1 MTNMNSHKI
10 LNGVELEARGIP
22 AHLQIPERAVRGT
35 VQVDGYTL
43 ATTHISAVGP
53 ERGHALLIPGYT
65 SSADTFNCLL
75 EPLSQRGYSVTAFS
89 QRGQSLS
96 EGPDT
101 SDGYSL
107 ERLGADVHEVI
118 DALGLGN
125 NVHLL
130 GHSFGGVVSTEA
142 VLQNHSPFAS
152 LTMWNSGPRN
162 MGGDL
167 LEQRYGLLEHGPRA
181 FYLGVRM
188 AAGLDPDADLK
199 GELNVIEQYYYD
211 RLMSTKPAQL
221 EAGIDILIN
230 QVDRTAEL
238 ATTGLP
244 VLVSHGAQDDA
255 WPLDMQREMAEQ
267 LGADYWVIANA
278 GHSAHADRT
287 HASAQL
293 LATFWDE
300 HSA

>member
-1 MTNMNSHKI
+1 MTQIVPPNA
-10 LNGVELEARGIP
+10 VELEARGIH
-22 AHLQIPERAVRGT
+22 AAAQIPERAVRGT
-35 VQVDGYTL
+35 VVIDGYTL
-43 ATTHISAVGP
+43 ATTQIEAVGQQ
-53 ERGHALLIPGYT
+53 RGHALLIPGYT

-75 EPLSQRGYSVTAFS
+75 EPLSQRGYTVTAFS

-101 SDGYSL
+101 TDGYSL

-118 DALGLGN
+118 GALGLGN

-142 VLQNHSPFAS
+142 VLQDYSPFAS
-152 LTMWNSGPRN
+152 LTMWNSGPRS

-188 AAGLDPDADLK
+188 AAGLDPDADMK

-221 EAGIDILIN
+221 EAGINILID

-238 ATTGLP
+238 AATGLP

-287 HASAQL
+287 YSSAQL

-300 HSA
+300 HST

>member
-1 MTNMNSHKI
+1 MSTHIPS
-10 LNGVELEARGIP
+10 NGVDVEARGIP
-22 AHLQIPERAVRGT
+22 ASAQLPPQATRGFLE
-35 VQVDGYTL
+35 VDGYCL
-43 ATTHISAVGP
+43 ATTHIDARGTQ
-53 ERGHALLIPGYT
+53 RGHALLIPGYT

-75 EPLSQRGYSVTAFS
+75 EPLSQRGYAVTAFS

-101 SDGYSL
+101 TEGYAL
-107 ERLGADVHEVI
+107 ERLGNDVHEVI
-118 DALGLGN
+118 RALGLDE

-130 GHSFGGVVSTEA
+130 GHSFGGVIATEA
-142 VLQNHSPFAS
+142 VLQDHSPFAS
-152 LTMWNSGPRN
+152 LTMWNSGPRS

-221 EAGIDILIN
+221 EAGINILID
-230 QVDRTAEL
+230 QIDRTAEL
-238 ATTGLP
+238 AATGLP
-244 VLVSHGAQDDA
+244 VLVSHGAKDDA
-255 WPLDMQREMAEQ
+255 WPIEMQREMAEQ

-287 HASAQL
+287 YASAQL

>member
-1 MTNMNSHKI
+1 MNTEKFP
-10 LNGVELEARGIP
+10 NGVEREAQGISADLQLPARAQRG
-22 AHLQIPERAVRGT
+22 RVT
-35 VQVDGYTL
+35 VDGYYL
-43 ATTHISAVGP
+43 ATTHIDAVGKP
-53 ERGHALLIPGYT
+53 RGQALLIPGYT

-89 QRGQSLS
+89 QRGQALS

-101 SDGYSL
+101 TDGYAL
-107 ERLGADVHEVI
+107 ERLGLDVHDVI
-118 DALGLGN
+118 EALNLGD

-130 GHSFGGVVSTEA
+130 GHSFGGVVSTAA
-142 VLQNHSPFAS
+142 VLHDPAPFAS

-167 LEQRYGLLEHGPRA
+167 LEQRYGLMEYGPRA
-181 FYLGVRM
+181 FYLGARQ

-211 RLMSTKPAQL
+211 RLMSTNPAQL
-221 EAGIDILIN
+221 EAGINILID

-238 ATTGLP
+238 AQTGLP
-244 VLVSHGAQDDA
+244 VLVSHGANDDA
-255 WPLDMQREMAEQ
+255 WPIDMQREMAEQ

-300 HSA
+300 H

>member
-1 MTNMNSHKI
+1 MTQN
-10 LNGVELEARGIP
+10 LPPNGVELEAQGIHAAAQFP
-22 AHLQIPERAVRGT
+22 SRAVRGT
-35 VQVDGYTL
+35 VMVDGYAL
-43 ATTHISAVGP
+43 ATTQIEAVGKP
-53 ERGHALLIPGYT
+53 RGQALLLPGYT

-89 QRGQSLS
+89 QRGQALS
-96 EGPDT
+96 AGPDT
-101 SDGYSL
+101 TDGYSL
-107 ERLGADVHEVI
+107 ERLGQDVHDVMEELQ
-118 DALGLGN
+118 LGT

-130 GHSFGGVVSTEA
+130 GHSFGGVVSTAA
-142 VLQNHSPFAS
+142 VLRDPSPFAS
-152 LTMWNSGPRN
+152 LTMWNSGPRT

-181 FYLGVRM
+181 FYLGVRI

-211 RLMSTKPAQL
+211 RLMSTNPAQL
-221 EAGIDILIN
+221 EAGINILID
-230 QVDRTAEL
+230 QRDRTAEL
-238 ATTGLP
+238 AKTGLP
-244 VLVSHGAQDDA
+244 VLVSHGANDNA
-255 WPLDMQREMAEQ
+255 WPIEMQREMAEQ
-267 LGADYWVIANA
+267 LGADYWVIAHA

-300 HSA
+300 H